1 MQDILQHADELSL
14 AVNDKIRPLKYFKTY
29 LKQGYYPFL
38 KESIVSYNQKVRN
51 VTELILN
58 IELPQLC
65 GVDVGSIRKL
75 RTLLNILA
83 REVPMTVDI
92 NRLATMTGMTRGTVL
107 TYLQH
112 LSSSKL
118 IRLLYSDE
126 ESVKKMQKPDKI
138 LLDNTNLNYAL
149 SSTAAN
155 IGTEREI
162 FFCNQMG
169 FGHKIEYHKQADFRI
184 DGEYVVEVGGADKNG
199 RQIAGYDKGFIAAD
213 DIEHAIGNKIPLYLF
228 GLMY

>member
-1 MQDILQHADELSL
+1 M

-83 REVPMTVDI
+83 RGVPMTVDI
-92 NRLATMTGMTRGTVL
+92 NRLATVTGMTRGTVL

-138 LLDNTNLNYAL
+138 LLDNTNLIYAL
-149 SSTAAN
+149 SSTA
-155 IGTEREI
+155 
-162 FFCNQMG
+162 
-169 FGHKIEYHKQADFRI
+169 
-184 DGEYVVEVGGADKNG
+184 
-199 RQIAGYDKGFIAAD
+199 QI
-213 DIEHAIGNKIPLYLF
+213 
-228 GLMY
+228 